1 MKYYIVDISDL
12 NNIVWDQ
19 VRGTKDTIRYNV
31 AKDKFLVKH
40 EGNTPAFLNSYS
52 SYTAEEM
59 ATILNT
65 ESNGWFVRSEDWE
78 EWN

>member
-31 AKDKFLVKH
+31 AKYQGSK
-40 EGNTPAFLNSYS
+40 PSFLNSYS
-52 SYTAEEM
+52 PYTRDE
-59 ATILNT
+59 ILAIIDN
-65 ESNGWFVRSEDWE
+65 EGNGWFIPSEDW
-78 EWN
+78 